1 MVSIKLDKT
10 LLLKAT
16 GKKLSD
22 DALCAEL
29 EQMKVEVESI
39 DDCVLSVDVTGDRP
53 DLLGVNGVARA
64 LAGRLGVSKGIP
76 ALPLAKK
83 PALQVI
89 VEKDARAIRPFVVGA
104 VVEGVRFSD
113 DSIAEIFQLQDK
125 LDLTVG
131 RKRKRVSIGLYDLD
145 KLTPPFHFKALP
157 PSTSFTPLKS
167 DKKMSLD
174 EILSEHPTG
183 VENAKLLAGRK
194 NYPCL
199 VDAAGE
205 ILSLIPIINNVA
217 SAVTEKTTRIFIDH
231 TGTEEYACNSSLNI
245 LCQEFADAGAKVSSV
260 EIVYPDKTVLTPD
273 STPHKLRVAVVEVN
287 KALGVSFTGKQ
298 VADLLTRQ
306 RINATA
312 QGDWVDAQIPAYR
325 ADFLHPVD
333 LIEEVALAYGY
344 NNFEPLKPTAYTV
357 GSVSQATMR
366 ENFVRDFLVGAGFLE
381 VNTYITTNEARIRAS
396 RSQAAFAEI
405 LNPVSEEYAALRSEL
420 LPNLLN
426 VLSKNTHVPY
436 PQNLFEAGEVIVP
449 NDKLP
454 ERMETRLRACA
465 IACHTSASLTE
476 VASVLNEL
484 AKRVN
489 GKLFL
494 KKISSPQFIPGRSAE
509 VNFGG
514 KTVGIIGEIHPEILS
529 TLGISMP
536 AAAFEIDLP

>member
-10 LLLKAT
+10 LLFKAV
-16 GKKLSD
+16 GKTLSD
-22 DALCAEL
+22 DALRVEL

-39 DDCVLSVDVTGDRP
+39 DDGVLSVDVTGDRP
-53 DLLGVNGVARA
+53 DLFGVNGVARA
-64 LAGRLGVSKGIP
+64 LAGRLGIAKGIP
-76 ALPLAKK
+76 SLPLAKK
-83 PALQVI
+83 PALQII
-89 VEKDARAIRPFVVGA
+89 VDKDARAIRPFVVGA
-104 VVEGVRFSD
+104 VVEGIRFSD
-113 DSIAEIFQLQDK
+113 DSIAEIFQLQEK

-131 RKRKRVSIGLYDLD
+131 RKRKRVSIGLYDFDNLV
-145 KLTPPFHFKALP
+145 PPFHFKALP
-157 PSTSFTPLKS
+157 PSTAFTPLKS
-167 DKKMSLD
+167 DKEMTFD
-174 EILSEHPTG
+174 EILSGHPTG
-183 VENAKLLAGRK
+183 IENAKLLAGRK

-205 ILSLIPIINNVA
+205 ILSLIPIINNVS

-245 LCQEFADAGAKVSSV
+245 LCQEFADAGAKVSPV
-260 EIVYPDKTVLTPD
+260 EVVYPDKTVLTPD
-273 STPHKLRVAVVEVN
+273 TTPHKLRVAVAEVN
-287 KALGVSFTGKQ
+287 KALGASFSGKQ
-298 VADLLTRQ
+298 VADLLVRQ

-357 GSVSQATMR
+357 GSVSPATMR
-366 ENFVRDFLVGAGFLE
+366 ENSVRDFLVGAGFLE

-405 LNPVSEEYAALRSEL
+405 LNPVSEEYAVLRSEL
-420 LPNLLN
+420 LPNLLD
-426 VLSKNTHVPY
+426 VLARNTHVSY

-454 ERMETRLRACA
+454 ERMETRLAVAA
-465 IACHTSASLTE
+465 IACHSSASLTE

-494 KKISSPQFIPGRSAE
+494 KKISSPQFIEGRAAE
-509 VNFGG
+509 VNLGG
-514 KTVGIIGEIHPEILS
+514 KTVGVIGEIHPAVLS
-529 TLGISMP
+529 GLGISMP